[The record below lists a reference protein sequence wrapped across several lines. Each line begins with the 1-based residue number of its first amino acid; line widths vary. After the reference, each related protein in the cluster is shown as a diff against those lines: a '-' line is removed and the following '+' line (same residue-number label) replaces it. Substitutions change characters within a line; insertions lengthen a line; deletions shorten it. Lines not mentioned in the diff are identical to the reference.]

1 MKIVILG
8 SAGQLGGALMTA
20 FADASPIGLNRPRF
34 DVESA
39 AAIATLLRLHGPDL
53 VINTS
58 AFHDVELCET
68 RPDRAFALNALA
80 VDALANQC
88 AAAGAAFA
96 QISTDYVFD
105 GERDRPYREDDATAP
120 LSVYGTSKLAGEHLA
135 RLRAPEHFVFRT
147 SGLYGGP
154 PSAAKGPSFVERMLA
169 LAAAETPIHVVDD
182 VVSSPSYV
190 GHVAAA
196 IRAIVE
202 RGAYGTYHV
211 VNAGA
216 CSWYDFASEI
226 FRQRGLEPDL
236 SATTQAA
243 FPALARRPRNS
254 PLENAAL
261 RALGLPELPTWQ
273 DGLTAY
279 FAARDARTPALSV

>member
-1 MKIVILG
+1 MKIVIIG

-34 DVESA
+34 DIESA
-39 AAIATLLRLHGPDL
+39 AAIATLLRLHRPDL

-68 RPDRAFALNALA
+68 RPDRAFAVNALA

-120 LSVYGTSKLAGEHLA
+120 LSVYGASKLAGEHLA
-135 RLRAPEHFVFRT
+135 RLRVSEHFVFRT

-154 PSAAKGPSFVERMLA
+154 PSAAKGPSFVERMLS
-169 LAAAETPIHVVDD
+169 LAAAGKPIRVVDD

-190 GHVAAA
+190 GHVASA

-202 RGAYGTYHV
+202 RGACGTYHV

-226 FRQRGLEPDL
+226 FRQRGLQPDL
-236 SATTQAA
+236 SATTQAV
-243 FPALARRPRNS
+243 FPSLARRPRHS
-254 PLENAAL
+254 PLDNAAL
-261 RALGLPELPTWQ
+261 RALGLTELPTWQ

-279 FAARDARTPALSV
+279 FAARDARAPALSV

>member
-8 SAGQLGGALMTA
+8 SAGQLGGALTTA
-20 FADASPIGLNRPRF
+20 FADASPVGLNRPRF

-39 AAIATLLRLHGPDL
+39 AAIATLLRLHRPDL

-68 RPDRAFALNALA
+68 RPDRAFAVNALA
-80 VDALANQC
+80 VDALAGIC
-88 AAAGAAFA
+88 AAAGVAFA

-120 LSVYGTSKLAGEHLA
+120 LSVYGASKLAGEHLA
-135 RLRAPEHFVFRT
+135 RLRNPKHFVFRT

-169 LAAAETPIHVVDD
+169 LAAAGKPIRVVDD

-190 GHVAAA
+190 GHVAGA

-211 VNAGA
+211 VNTGA

-243 FPALARRPRNS
+243 FPSIARRPRS
-254 PLENAAL
+254 SALDNAAL
-261 RALGLPELPTWQ
+261 RALGVAELPTWQ
-273 DGLTAY
+273 GGLEAY
-279 FAARDARTPALSV
+279 FTKRDGASA